1 MTSQNPLAEPPPSMS
16 DSMLAAVLQDG
27 WDLAPARQGRQ
38 TPAARS
44 ADGSPQIALQRF
56 ASEQDIT
63 ALVDDRYFLKVSNP
77 AVSPE
82 LIDLEIKAM
91 AHLARYC
98 DVEVPR
104 TVPARDGDLMRT
116 IEGEDGRRSFARL
129 ITRVSGSALEGTPI
143 TIDRAEAIGVLAARI
158 NRGLAGFFHPAA
170 GRDVDWDPRHAT
182 ALYGRQPDLDLSDL
196 SEIAERVAD
205 LPERTAALP
214 SAVQHGDLTLTNLLS
229 DGPVVAG
236 TAIAVVDFGDM
247 NHSADVCDLAIA
259 LTSVLRNTSK
269 IQVEG
274 TWDLARAVIDGYQS
288 IRPLSPDEVDVLGE
302 LVLARLLVTVVITR
316 QRASV
321 AGVDQIYAGQ
331 WDESSRTLLRG
342 LAALSQAELADRLHG
357 IAGTRRS
364 PRRQARRPQTQ
375 GELRSRRARA
385 LGGAISPLFYRE
397 PLVIDRGQGP
407 WLYDPDGVAYL
418 DAYNNVAVV
427 GHSHPAVTAAVTE
440 QLRVLNTHS
449 RYLHPGIVELA
460 ERLVA
465 TLPPELDSCLFTPS
479 GTEANELAWRFATE
493 YTGGDGAII
502 VEHAYHGSTKW
513 MADLSSNEWPRGH
526 VPGPVATIKAP
537 SGPHDPVT
545 QAQAAERVVAAAETL
560 QRRGHKPA
568 LVLVDPGFTSEG
580 IRDAPAAYLRGIA
593 AGARQV
599 GALFLADEVQS
610 GYGRSGTHFWR
621 HASAD
626 FTPDIVTIGKPM
638 GAGYPI
644 GATIT
649 SRAITDRLAARY
661 EYFSTFAGTA
671 VAAAAANAVL
681 DVITERSLV
690 AAAGAIGK
698 QLRDGV
704 SAIAERHS
712 MLGEVRGTGLICGVD
727 LFPAETRAPKPL
739 AAQFL
744 ENLKR
749 NGVLAG
755 LTGPQG
761 TVLKIRPPLIWTSEH
776 VTHFLDTLESTVIT
790 GW

>member
-16 DSMLAAVLQDG
+16 DSTLALVLQDG
-27 WDLAPARQGRQ
+27 WNLAPAR
-38 TPAARS
+38 
-44 ADGSPQIALQRF
+44 LQRV

-77 AVSPE
+77 AISPA

-91 AHLARYC
+91 AHLATYC
-98 DVEVPR
+98 DVEFPR
-104 TVPARDGDLMRT
+104 TVPGRDGDLMRT
-116 IEGEDGRRSFARL
+116 IAGDDGRRSFARL
-129 ITRVSGSALEGTPI
+129 ITRVSGSPLEGTPI
-143 TIDRAEAIGVLAARI
+143 TIDRAEAIGVLAARV

-170 GRDVDWDPRHAT
+170 GRHVDWDPRRASIV
-182 ALYGRQPDLDLSDL
+182 YGRDPAPEL
-196 SEIAERVAD
+196 SELREVAERVAN
-205 LPERTAALP
+205 LAERTAALP

-229 DGPVVAG
+229 EGAG
-236 TAIAVVDFGDM
+236 NGATVAVVDFGDM
-247 NHSADVCDLAIA
+247 CHNADICDLAIA
-259 LTSVLRNTSK
+259 LTSVLRNTSSVR
-269 IQVEG
+269 VEG
-274 TWDLARAVIDGYQS
+274 TWALARGVIDGYQS
-288 IRPLSPDEVDVLGE
+288 LRPLSPDEIDVLGE
-302 LVLARLLVTVVITR
+302 LVLARLLVTLAIAG

-321 AGVDQIYAGQ
+321 AGVDQAYASQ
-331 WDESSRTLLRG
+331 WDASSRTLLREM
-342 LAALSQAELADRLHG
+342 AALSQGELAERFHG

-364 PRRQARRPQTQ
+364 PRRHAQPHEGS

-397 PLVIDRGQGP
+397 PLAIERGAGA
-407 WLYDPDGVAYL
+407 WLYDVDGVAYL

-427 GHSHPAVTAAVTE
+427 GHANPAVTAAVTE

-449 RYLHPGIVELA
+449 RYLHPGVVELA

-465 TLPPELDSCLFTPS
+465 TLPAELDSCLFTPS

-513 MADLSSNEWPRGH
+513 MADLSSNEWPQGH
-526 VPGPVATIKAP
+526 VPGAVATIKAP
-537 SGPHDPVT
+537 IGAHDPVT
-545 QAQAAERVVAAAETL
+545 EEQAAQRVAAAAETL
-560 QRRGHKPA
+560 RRRGHKPA

-593 AGARQV
+593 SGARQA

-621 HASAD
+621 HSMAG

-644 GATIT
+644 GATIA
-649 SRAITDRLAARY
+649 RREIMDRLAARH
-661 EYFSTFAGTA
+661 EYFSTFAATA

-681 DVITERSLV
+681 DVIDERSLI
-690 AAAGAIGK
+690 AAAGAIGQ

-704 SAIAERHS
+704 RDIAERHS
-712 MLGEVRGTGLICGVD
+712 ILGNVRGTGLICGVD
-727 LFPAETRAPKPL
+727 LFPDQARPPKAL

-744 ENLKR
+744 ETLKR
-749 NGVLAG
+749 NRVLAG

-776 VTHFLDTLESTVIT
+776 VTNFLATLESTAEQAAEWNPRAA
-790 GW
+790 G